1 MIARIEKWKV
11 ARDAKDLSNWLEH
24 AVRDWFVNHVSS
36 MDFVTAAYIQAR
48 SEG

>member
-1 MIARIEKWKV
+1 MSARIENWKTS
-11 ARDAKDLSNWLEH
+11 RHNKDLGSWLEH

-48 SEG
+48 SA